1 MKRFFTLQ
9 NLFLLVIIVILPVCV
24 AYYSINN
31 MIEEQYT
38 ATVDSVSASLRQQIA
53 RIQMTT
59 TAEYQIKDFFMTIIK
74 QKLLCRQT
82 PEIIKEFIDSVEKSY
97 PGAFKWLFLDEN
109 YEVISIKSKGI
120 LEAVRIWRNCLK
132 GGIYIY
138 NRIRDGNGAADYQEV
153 TNNYYASRPLMQ
165 KMMGSGEKPE
175 HIFEHMFSPY
185 KSKWTGKDCYII
197 WGVDGISH
205 NKYGIAEEISGSCV
219 MMVIPDM
226 LPKDFWYKR
235 MIVRRQKSREHFEFP
250 IAAINLSDNTAVAM
264 DPVLPT
270 DNFFLQELINAY
282 NFRSKDVFEFKNFL
296 VGTSP
301 FGNETEIRVM
311 SMADLTDV
319 INHKNYMKLMLS
331 LACAFL
337 VVISIGLTVYVK
349 SIRFVGIPLRQRIAA
364 IFLMAMLL
372 PILSLISVG
381 KTFIV
386 HEDGRL
392 KESAYVKMRAGL
404 EALGMHYTDT
414 PRLIER
420 GLYQDLLSKIPKG
433 KPTVEMVSK
442 AMFTAVDEGIINQ
455 FVFFKDG
462 EIAAKSW
469 QNLEPTLEKSL
480 KYMANQTVK
489 DYKNDGFFGKASESN
504 KKLLEEYVDDE
515 ISELIGTSGSVEFSM
530 DLPSHLRH
538 FVYLDQHL
546 YFMTLKVVI
555 DEQICPLFVYLPDKL
570 VEKNF
575 AAREFTTNNMAAQEE
590 PGSIV
595 IPELSFYST
604 LPGVESF
611 PSESPL
617 WIKLKTVLDRSSELK
632 IEETG
637 IVRIEEEDF
646 LYLAKPLSSMNS
658 KSYLPC
664 LLTSTKPIELRV
676 RQMGILIF
684 ALSAFAIIGSILLSF
699 ALSSSLLTPI
709 KKIDSAAQQIGKGN
723 LDVVLPE
730 EGSHDELSRLSIT
743 FNEMVKGLREREKM
757 QAYVSDSVLE
767 AVKDTGDQTVHAGK
781 HIEATILFSD
791 IRNFTGISEANPPD
805 KVFQVLNEH
814 FGGVEPIIRMY
825 HGRVDKYIGD
835 AVMAIFHQ
843 TLPEHHAISA
853 IKAAYR
859 MNQYVEMMNQKRIQR
874 GDFPIKIGIGIST
887 GQVLLGDI
895 GSVHRKDLTVIG
907 DEVNLASRLESASK
921 QGKHSKIIFSGQTL
935 KYLED
940 YVEVEK
946 LPFEEIRGKKQ
957 AVQIYELV
965 RFKDPNFMN

>member
-1 MKRFFTLQ
+1 MKQFFTLQ
-9 NLFLLVIIVILPVCV
+9 NLFMLVIIVVLPVCV
-24 AYYSINN
+24 TYYSISN

-38 ATVDSVSASLRQQIA
+38 ATVDTVSANLRRQIA
-53 RIQMTT
+53 RIQMTS
-59 TAEYQIKDFFMTIIK
+59 TAEYQIKDFFTTIVR

-82 PEIIKEFIDSVEKSY
+82 PEVMSEFIESVEKSY

-109 YEVISIKSKGI
+109 YELISVKSKSI
-120 LEAVRIWRNCLK
+120 LEAARIWRNCLK

-138 NRIRDGNGAADYQEV
+138 NRIRDGYGAEDYKEV
-153 TNNYYASRPLMQ
+153 TNTYYASRPLMQ

-175 HIFEHMFSPY
+175 HIFEQMFTPY

-197 WGVDGISH
+197 WGVDGISY
-205 NKYGIAEEISGSCV
+205 NQYGIAEEISGACV
-219 MMVIPDM
+219 MMVIPEL
-226 LPKDFWYKR
+226 LPNDFWYKR
-235 MIVRRQKSREHFEFP
+235 MIVRREKAREHYEFP
-250 IAAINLSDNTAVAM
+250 IAAINLSDATAVAI
-264 DPVLPT
+264 DPTLPK
-270 DNFFLQELINAY
+270 DIFFLQELVNAY
-282 NFRSKDVFEFKNFL
+282 NFRSKDVFEFKNFI
-296 VGTSP
+296 VGTTP
-301 FGNETEIRVM
+301 FGNENEVRVL
-311 SMADLTDV
+311 SMADLTDA
-319 INHKNYMKLMLS
+319 INSKNYMKLMLS
-331 LACAFL
+331 LACGFL
-337 VVISIGLTVYVK
+337 VIVSIGLALYVK
-349 SIRFVGIPLRQRIAA
+349 SIHFAGISLRQRIAA

-392 KESAYVKMRAGL
+392 KESAFVKMRAGL

-420 GLYQDLLSKIPKG
+420 GLYQDLLNKMNRKG
-433 KPTVEMVSK
+433 KPTVESVSE
-442 AMFTAVDEGIINQ
+442 AMHSAVDEGIINQ
-455 FVFFKDG
+455 FVLFKDG
-462 EIAAKSW
+462 EIAHTSW
-469 QNLEPTLEKSL
+469 QNLEPTLEKSM
-480 KYMANQTVK
+480 KYMANQTIK
-489 DYKNDGFFGKASESN
+489 DYQNNGFFGDGNN
-504 KKLLEEYVDDE
+504 KKLIEEFVDDE
-515 ISELIGTSGSVEFSM
+515 ISELIGTSGAVVFCL

-546 YFMTLKVVI
+546 YFMTLKVTI
-555 DEQICPLFVYLPDKL
+555 DNQVCPLFVYLPDKL

-575 AAREFTTNNMAAQEE
+575 AAREFSTNNMAAQEL
-590 PGSIV
+590 PGSV
-595 IPELSFYST
+595 LVPELSFYST
-604 LPGVESF
+604 IPGAESY

-617 WIKLKTVLDRSSELK
+617 WIKLKSVLDRSSELK

-637 IVRIEEEDF
+637 IVNIDDEDF

-658 KSYLPC
+658 QSYLPC

-676 RQMGILIF
+676 RDMGILIF
-684 ALSAFAIIGSILLSF
+684 ALSSFAIIGSVLLSF

-723 LDVVLPE
+723 LDVVLSE
-730 EGSHDELSRLSIT
+730 EGGHDELSRLSIT

-767 AVKDTGDQTVHAGK
+767 AVKDTGDQSVHVGK

-805 KVFQVLNEH
+805 KVFEVLNEH
-814 FGGVEPIIRMY
+814 FGGIEPIIRLY
-825 HGRVDKYIGD
+825 NGRVDKYIGD

-843 TLPEHHAISA
+843 TEPEHHAISA

-859 MNQYVEMMNQKRIQR
+859 MKQYVAMMNKKREQR
-874 GDFPIKIGIGIST
+874 GLFPINIGIGIST

-895 GSVHRKDLTVIG
+895 GSDRRKDLTVIG

-921 QGKHSKIIFSGQTL
+921 QGKYSKIIFSGQTL

-940 YVEVEK
+940 FVEVDK
-946 LPFEEIRGKKQ
+946 MPFEEIRGKKQ
-957 AVQIYELV
+957 AVQIYELIK
-965 RFKDPNFMN
+965 FKDPNFIS

>member
-1 MKRFFTLQ
+1 MKQFFTLQ
-9 NLFLLVIIVILPVCV
+9 NLFMLVIIVVLPVCV
-24 AYYSINN
+24 TYYSISN

-38 ATVDSVSASLRQQIA
+38 ATVDTVSANLRRQIA
-53 RIQMTT
+53 RIQMTS
-59 TAEYQIKDFFMTIIK
+59 TAEYQIKDFFTTIVR

-82 PEIIKEFIDSVEKSY
+82 PEVMSEFIESVEKSY

-109 YEVISIKSKGI
+109 YELISVKSKSI
-120 LEAVRIWRNCLK
+120 LEAARIWRNCLK

-138 NRIRDGNGAADYQEV
+138 NRIRDGYGAEDYKEV
-153 TNNYYASRPLMQ
+153 TNTYYASRPLMQ

-175 HIFEHMFSPY
+175 HIFEQMFTPY

-197 WGVDGISH
+197 WGVDGISY
-205 NKYGIAEEISGSCV
+205 NQYGIAEEISGACV
-219 MMVIPDM
+219 MMVVPEL
-226 LPKDFWYKR
+226 LPNDFWYKR
-235 MIVRRQKSREHFEFP
+235 MIVRREKAREHYEFP
-250 IAAINLSDNTAVAM
+250 IAAINLSDATAVAI
-264 DPVLPT
+264 DPTLPK
-270 DNFFLQELINAY
+270 DIFFLQELVNAY
-282 NFRSKDVFEFKNFL
+282 NFRSKDVFEFKNFI
-296 VGTSP
+296 VGTTP
-301 FGNETEIRVM
+301 FGNENEVRVL
-311 SMADLTDV
+311 SMADLTDA
-319 INHKNYMKLMLS
+319 INSKNYMKLMLS
-331 LACAFL
+331 LACGFL
-337 VVISIGLTVYVK
+337 VIVSIGLALYVK
-349 SIRFVGIPLRQRIAA
+349 SIHFAGISLRQRIAA

-392 KESAYVKMRAGL
+392 KESAFVKMRAGL

-420 GLYQDLLSKIPKG
+420 GLYQDLLNKMNRKG
-433 KPTVEMVSK
+433 KPTVESVSE
-442 AMFTAVDEGIINQ
+442 AMHSAVDEGIINQ
-455 FVFFKDG
+455 FVLFKDG
-462 EIAAKSW
+462 EIAHTSW
-469 QNLEPTLEKSL
+469 QNLEPTLEKSM
-480 KYMANQTVK
+480 KYMANQTIK
-489 DYKNDGFFGKASESN
+489 DYQNNGFFGDGNN
-504 KKLLEEYVDDE
+504 KKLIEEFVDDE
-515 ISELIGTSGSVEFSM
+515 ISELIGTSGAVVFCL

-546 YFMTLKVVI
+546 YFMTLKVTI
-555 DEQICPLFVYLPDKL
+555 DNQVCPLFVYLPDKL

-575 AAREFTTNNMAAQEE
+575 AAREFSTNNMAAQEL
-590 PGSIV
+590 PGSV
-595 IPELSFYST
+595 LVPELSFYST
-604 LPGVESF
+604 IPGAESY

-617 WIKLKTVLDRSSELK
+617 WIKLKSVLDRSSELK

-637 IVRIEEEDF
+637 IVNIDDEDF

-658 KSYLPC
+658 QSYLPC

-676 RQMGILIF
+676 RDMGILIF
-684 ALSAFAIIGSILLSF
+684 ALSSFAIIGSVLLSF

-723 LDVVLPE
+723 LDVVLSE
-730 EGSHDELSRLSIT
+730 EGGHDELSRLSIT

-767 AVKDTGDQTVHAGK
+767 AVKDTGDQSVHVGK

-805 KVFQVLNEH
+805 KVFEVLNEH
-814 FGGVEPIIRMY
+814 FGGIEPIIRLY
-825 HGRVDKYIGD
+825 NGRVDKYIGD

-843 TLPEHHAISA
+843 TEPEHHAISA

-859 MNQYVEMMNQKRIQR
+859 MKQYVAMMNKKREQR
-874 GDFPIKIGIGIST
+874 GLFPINIGIGIST

-895 GSVHRKDLTVIG
+895 GSDRRKDLTVIG

-921 QGKHSKIIFSGQTL
+921 QGKYSKIIFSGQTL

-940 YVEVEK
+940 FVEVDK
-946 LPFEEIRGKKQ
+946 MPFEEIRGKKQ
-957 AVQIYELV
+957 AVQIYELIK
-965 RFKDPNFMN
+965 FKDPNFIS

>member
-1 MKRFFTLQ
+1 MKQFFTLQ
-9 NLFLLVIIVILPVCV
+9 NLFMLVIIVVLPVCV
-24 AYYSINN
+24 TYYSISN

-38 ATVDSVSASLRQQIA
+38 ATVDTVSANLRRQIA
-53 RIQMTT
+53 RIQMTS
-59 TAEYQIKDFFMTIIK
+59 TAEYQIKDFFTTIVR

-82 PEIIKEFIDSVEKSY
+82 PEVMSEFIESVEKSY

-109 YEVISIKSKGI
+109 YELISVKSKSI
-120 LEAVRIWRNCLK
+120 LEAARIWRNCLK

-138 NRIRDGNGAADYQEV
+138 NRIRDGYGAEDYKEV
-153 TNNYYASRPLMQ
+153 TNTYYASRPLMQ

-175 HIFEHMFSPY
+175 HIFEQMFTPY

-197 WGVDGISH
+197 WGVDGISY
-205 NKYGIAEEISGSCV
+205 NQYGIAEEISGACV
-219 MMVIPDM
+219 MMVVPEL
-226 LPKDFWYKR
+226 LPNDFWYKR
-235 MIVRRQKSREHFEFP
+235 MIVRREKAREHYEFP
-250 IAAINLSDNTAVAM
+250 IAAINLSDATAVAI
-264 DPVLPT
+264 DPTLPK
-270 DNFFLQELINAY
+270 DIFFLQELVNAY
-282 NFRSKDVFEFKNFL
+282 NFRSKDVFEFKNFI
-296 VGTSP
+296 VGTTP
-301 FGNETEIRVM
+301 FGNENEVRVL
-311 SMADLTDV
+311 SMADLTDA
-319 INHKNYMKLMLS
+319 INSKNYMKLMLS
-331 LACAFL
+331 LACGFL
-337 VVISIGLTVYVK
+337 VIVSIGLALYVK
-349 SIRFVGIPLRQRIAA
+349 SIHFAGISLRQRIAA

-392 KESAYVKMRAGL
+392 KESAFVKMRAGL

-420 GLYQDLLSKIPKG
+420 GLYQDLLNKMNRKG
-433 KPTVEMVSK
+433 KPTVESVSE
-442 AMFTAVDEGIINQ
+442 AMHSAVDEGIINQ
-455 FVFFKDG
+455 FVLFKDG
-462 EIAAKSW
+462 EIAHTSW
-469 QNLEPTLEKSL
+469 QNLEPTLEKSM
-480 KYMANQTVK
+480 KYMANQTIK
-489 DYKNDGFFGKASESN
+489 DYQNNGFFGDGNN
-504 KKLLEEYVDDE
+504 KKLIEEFVDDE
-515 ISELIGTSGSVEFSM
+515 ISELIGTSGAVVFSL

-546 YFMTLKVVI
+546 YFMTLKVTI
-555 DEQICPLFVYLPDKL
+555 DNQVCPLFVYLPDKL

-575 AAREFTTNNMAAQEE
+575 AAREFSTNNMAAQEL
-590 PGSIV
+590 PGSV
-595 IPELSFYST
+595 LVPELSFYST
-604 LPGVESF
+604 IPGAESY

-617 WIKLKTVLDRSSELK
+617 WIKLKSVLDRSSELK

-637 IVRIEEEDF
+637 IVNIDDEDF

-658 KSYLPC
+658 QSYLPC

-676 RQMGILIF
+676 RDMGILIF
-684 ALSAFAIIGSILLSF
+684 ALSSFAIIGSVLLSF

-723 LDVVLPE
+723 LDVVLSE
-730 EGSHDELSRLSIT
+730 EGGHDELSRLSIT

-767 AVKDTGDQTVHAGK
+767 AVKDTGDQSVHVGK

-805 KVFQVLNEH
+805 KVFEVLNEH
-814 FGGVEPIIRMY
+814 FGGIEPIIRLY
-825 HGRVDKYIGD
+825 NGRVDKYIGD

-843 TLPEHHAISA
+843 TEPEHHAISA

-859 MNQYVEMMNQKRIQR
+859 MKQYVAMMNKKREQR
-874 GDFPIKIGIGIST
+874 GLFPINIGIGIST

-895 GSVHRKDLTVIG
+895 GSDRRKDLTVIG

-921 QGKHSKIIFSGQTL
+921 QGKYSKIIFSGQTL

-940 YVEVEK
+940 FVEVDK
-946 LPFEEIRGKKQ
+946 MPFEEIRGKKQ
-957 AVQIYELV
+957 AVQIYELIK
-965 RFKDPNFMN
+965 FKDPNFIS

>member
-1 MKRFFTLQ
+1 MKHFFTLQ
-9 NLFLLVIIVILPVCV
+9 NLFMLVIIVVLPVCV
-24 AYYSINN
+24 TYYSISN

-38 ATVDSVSASLRQQIA
+38 ATVDTVSANLRRQIA
-53 RIQMTT
+53 RIQMTS
-59 TAEYQIKDFFMTIIK
+59 TAEYQIKDFFTTIVR

-82 PEIIKEFIDSVEKSY
+82 PEVMSEFVESVEKSY

-109 YEVISIKSKGI
+109 YELISVKSKSI
-120 LEAVRIWRNCLK
+120 LEAARIWKNCLK

-138 NRIRDGNGAADYQEV
+138 NRIRDGYGAEDYKEV
-153 TNNYYASRPLMQ
+153 TNTYYASRPLMQ

-175 HIFEHMFSPY
+175 HIFEQMFTPY

-197 WGVDGISH
+197 WGVDGISY
-205 NKYGIAEEISGSCV
+205 NQYGIAEEISGACV
-219 MMVIPDM
+219 MMVVPEL
-226 LPKDFWYKR
+226 LPNDFWYKR
-235 MIVRRQKSREHFEFP
+235 MIVRREKAREHYEFP
-250 IAAINLSDNTAVAM
+250 IAAINLSDATAVAI
-264 DPVLPT
+264 DPTLPK
-270 DNFFLQELINAY
+270 DNFFLQELVNAY
-282 NFRSKDVFEFKNFL
+282 NFRSKDVFEFKNFI
-296 VGTSP
+296 VGTTP
-301 FGNETEIRVM
+301 FGNENEVRVL
-311 SMADLTDV
+311 SMADLTDA
-319 INHKNYMKLMLS
+319 INSKNYMKLMLS
-331 LACAFL
+331 LACGFL
-337 VVISIGLTVYVK
+337 VIVSIGLALYVK
-349 SIRFVGIPLRQRIAA
+349 SIHFAGISLRQRIAA

-392 KESAYVKMRAGL
+392 KESAFVKMRAGL

-420 GLYQDLLSKIPKG
+420 GLYQDLLNKMNRKG
-433 KPTVEMVSK
+433 KPTVESVSE
-442 AMFTAVDEGIINQ
+442 AMHSAVDEGIINQ
-455 FVFFKDG
+455 FVLFKDG
-462 EIAAKSW
+462 EIAHTSW
-469 QNLEPTLEKSL
+469 QNLEPTLEKSM
-480 KYMANQTVK
+480 KYMANQTIK
-489 DYKNDGFFGKASESN
+489 DYKNDGFFGNGNN
-504 KKLLEEYVDDE
+504 KKLIEEFVDDE
-515 ISELIGTSGSVEFSM
+515 ISELIGTSGAVVFSL

-546 YFMTLKVVI
+546 YFMTLKVTI
-555 DEQICPLFVYLPDKL
+555 DEQVCPLFVYLPDKL

-575 AAREFTTNNMAAQEE
+575 AAREFSTNNMAAQEL
-590 PGSIV
+590 PGSV
-595 IPELSFYST
+595 LVPELSFYST
-604 LPGVESF
+604 IPGAESY

-617 WIKLKTVLDRSSELK
+617 WIKLKSVLDRSSELK

-637 IVRIEEEDF
+637 IVNIDDEDF

-658 KSYLPC
+658 QSYLPC

-676 RQMGILIF
+676 RDMGILIF
-684 ALSAFAIIGSILLSF
+684 ALSSFAIIGSVLLSF

-723 LDVVLPE
+723 LDVILSE
-730 EGSHDELSRLSIT
+730 EGGHDELSRLSIT

-767 AVKDTGDQTVHAGK
+767 AVKDTGDQSVHVGK

-805 KVFQVLNEH
+805 KVFEVLNEH
-814 FGGVEPIIRMY
+814 FGGIEPIIRLY
-825 HGRVDKYIGD
+825 NGRVDKYIGD

-843 TLPEHHAISA
+843 TEPEHHAISA

-859 MNQYVEMMNQKRIQR
+859 MKQYVAMMNKKRELR
-874 GDFPIKIGIGIST
+874 GLFPINIGIGIST

-895 GSVHRKDLTVIG
+895 GSDRRKDLTVIG

-921 QGKHSKIIFSGQTL
+921 QGKYSKIIFSGQTL

-940 YVEVEK
+940 FVEVDK
-946 LPFEEIRGKKQ
+946 MPFEEIRGKKQ
-957 AVQIYELV
+957 AVQIYELIK
-965 RFKDPNFMN
+965 FKDPNFIS